1 MGVSQQEPQGFGA
14 AQLSKNL
21 EDYKVDALP
30 SSLYYIPDYITPSE
44 ESLLLDRVSVE
55 KIHIRQTYRTHPN
68 EEKGR
73 TES

>member
-30 SSLYYIPDYITPSE
+30 SSLYYIPNYITPSE
-44 ESLLLDRVSVE
+44 ESLLLDRVSIK
-55 KIHIRQTYRTHPN
+55 KIHIRHTYRTHPS
-68 EEKGR
+68 KGKGS